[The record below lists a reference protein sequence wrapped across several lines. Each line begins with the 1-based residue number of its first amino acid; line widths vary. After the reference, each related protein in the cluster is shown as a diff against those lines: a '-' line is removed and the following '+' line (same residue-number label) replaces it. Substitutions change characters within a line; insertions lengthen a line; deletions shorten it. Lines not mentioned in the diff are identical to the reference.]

1 MKKLFV
7 IMLAMGLCVCAS
19 QSVFAAANDTQTVTY
34 EVTAINELNLDGATV
49 ELTVNSAV
57 AGSQPTQAT
66 DTDTY
71 DITTNCG
78 TNAKKI
84 TGAISETNMPSGLTF
99 KVTMTAPTGGVSSG
113 ATTMSTTAADL
124 VTGVDAVAESNIAID
139 YSLDATVAAGVVASA
154 NKTLIVTIADVE

>member
-7 IMLAMGLCVCAS
+7 IMLAMGLCVFAS

-66 DTDTY
+66 DSDTY
-71 DITTNCG
+71 DITTNCAE
-78 TNAKKI
+78 NAKKI
-84 TGAISETNMPSGLTF
+84 TGAINTDMPSGLTF
-99 KVTMTAPTGGVSSG
+99 KVNMTAPTGGSSQG
-113 ATTMSTTAADL
+113 AVTMSETAANL
-124 VTGVDAVAESNIAID
+124 VTAVDAVAESNIAID

-154 NKTLIVTIADVE
+154 NKTLIVTIADSL